1 MVILVPKNEKGIFV
15 TIRFWTDFTQPNGKL
30 GITPKQA
37 WAAGSIYVRAS
48 DLHGIKAGDPIIF
61 NNLEELMVKLD
72 QLLKQ
77 HDVSLV
83 IKDDE
88 GNLRPRLGK
97 SYPKW
102 TWTG

>member
-1 MVILVPKNEKGIFV
+1 MAKSEKGIFV
-15 TIRFWTDFTQPNGKL
+15 TIRFWTDFTMEDGTL
-30 GITPKQA
+30 GIVPKQG
-37 WAAGSIYVRAS
+37 WAAGSMYIRAS
-48 DLHGIKAGDPIIF
+48 DLHGIKSGDPVIF

-83 IKDDE
+83 IKDE
-88 GNLRPRLGK
+88 KGNLLPRLGK

-102 TWTG
+102 TWTGS

>member
-1 MVILVPKNEKGIFV
+1 MPKTEKGIFV
-15 TIRFWTDFTQPNGKL
+15 TIRFWTDFRQPNGN
-30 GITPKQA
+30 IDIVPKKA
-37 WAAGSIYVRAS
+37 WAAGSMYVRAS
-48 DLHGIKAGDPIIF
+48 DLHGIKSGDPIMF

-72 QLLKQ
+72 ALLKQ

-83 IKDDE
+83 IKDEE
-88 GNLRPRLGK
+88 GNLSPRLGK